1 MAIGSEVFGSCVGG
15 IDVSVEVKNDD
26 GWLCCGGNIW
36 DLFGREKRLKISGGG
51 RRWC

>member
-1 MAIGSEVFGSCVGG
+1 MT
-15 IDVSVEVKNDD
+15 D
-26 GWLCCGGNIW
+26 GFAAGGNIW